1 MRVLSWSDFSVAPVV
16 AQNKTATAA
25 WTAKVDTETKT
36 VEVYPAFPIN
46 VGKFFIQVNSLSS
59 NHKGLSVSHVEPR
72 FRRPELLDPE
82 SECDGV
88 GASVYDFEWI
98 SCRHYSWTDFA
109 DRTEHADD
117 SRF

>member
-1 MRVLSWSDFSVAPVV
+1 MRVHNWSDFSVASVV

-59 NHKGLSVSHVEPR
+59 NHKGLSVSHVVP
-72 FRRPELLDPE
+72 FRRTFLLVPE
-82 SECDGV
+82 SQCHGDG
-88 GASVYDFEWI
+88 AYVYDFE
-98 SCRHYSWTDFA
+98 
-109 DRTEHADD
+109 
-117 SRF
+117 